1 MFKIFNYAFSKTED
15 LKAEAISRGIME
27 ETDTVDRSTIIDL
40 LKQYDKEQ
48 ADKNPE
54 PVVNPAI
61 ENTEAGPNESEE
73 EINSDWSQESQKYPN
88 RFYQIRKVLDHVDKD
103 DKKVMNEIPC
113 FYKDGVWFEDEACKV
128 ECGYW
133 ENLSPAEVEHKR
145 ALNEI
150 R

>member
-15 LKAEAISRGIME
+15 LQAEAISRGIMKV
-27 ETDTVDRSTIIDL
+27 TDTVDRSTIIDL

-54 PVVNPAI
+54 PGNNPAI
-61 ENTEAGPNESEE
+61 ENTTA
-73 EINSDWSQESQKYPN
+73 SDWSQDSQKYPK

-103 DKKVMNEIPC
+103 GKKVMNEIPC

-133 ENLSPAEVEHKR
+133 ENLSPAEVEHRR

-150 R
+150 RA